1 MPKSAG
7 FTMIELLMVML
18 IVGILAAIGTSSFKY
33 VATSN
38 RISTEINGLLGDMQ
52 FARSQ
57 AIKTGTTV
65 TVCPSTDSASCS
77 GTTTWTT
84 GWIVF
89 LDFNGSGTVDTGD
102 QVIRVQK
109 SIAPDALAASNPN
122 FKYLIFNR
130 EGFGSNTVNAWS
142 NLVLDSNPVNTQW
155 RRCLAVSAVG
165 ALTIEKGGDTVPTK
179 PTNC

>member
-1 MPKSAG
+1 MRKSAG
-7 FTMIELLMVML
+7 FTMIELLMVMM

-57 AIKTGTTV
+57 AVKTGTTV
-65 TVCPSTDSASCS
+65 TVCPSIDSQSCS
-77 GTTTWTT
+77 GSTTWTT

-89 LDFNGSGTVDTGD
+89 LDFNGDGAVQTGET
-102 QVIRVQK
+102 VIRVQK
-109 SIAPDALAASNPN
+109 SITPDALIADPN
-122 FKYLIFNR
+122 FQYLIFNR
-130 EGFGSNTVNAWS
+130 EGYGSNSLNAWA
-142 NLVLDSNPVNTQW
+142 NLTLDSNPVNTQW
-155 RRCLAVSAVG
+155 RRCLAVSPVG
-165 ALTIEKGGDTVPTK
+165 ALVIEKGGSTSPTT